1 MEDCYRPL
9 ATITESTD
17 FHSDL
22 EVAERE
28 LTDILAD
35 ACGTTDASTSSSALE
50 SDSDVNENELAFGRE
65 STDEESVST
74 ASYKLTGTYV
84 MHVFFYDC

>member
-1 MEDCYRPL
+1 MEGGYRPL
-9 ATITESTD
+9 SSINESTD
-17 FHSDL
+17 FHSDE
-22 EVAERE
+22 EVQDRE

-50 SDSDVNENELAFGRE
+50 SDSDVNENELALGRE

-74 ASYKLTGTYV
+74 PC
-84 MHVFFYDC
+84 YDN